1 MTKGIKEKAMGCSSE
16 QKLLLGKGGFSADK
30 IQGQPKSF
38 QSKLRH
44 DD

>member
-1 MTKGIKEKAMGCSSE
+1 MTKGTKEKVMEWSSE

-30 IQGQPKSF
+30 IQGQAKSF